1 MRRRRLLS
9 LIGLVG
15 VLATLPVGV
24 ASAQDAPGVQIREVD
39 TSAYPTVAL
48 TVAVAG
54 DTDPNAIRVLENGLD
69 TEVFN
74 VRPLLTQ
81 GDEVDMV
88 LALDTSRSVAGEPLA
103 AAVEA
108 AEAFVETL
116 PDGVPV
122 GVLTF
127 SNRVRVGVP
136 VSTDHEAA
144 LAFLGQ
150 LTKTQSGTRLY
161 DGMAGATE
169 MFTGS
174 GQHNIVLFTDGS
186 DTGSTMDLGTAV
198 SEAQA
203 ADAAVHTVGL
213 EGATTDFQALEAIST
228 QTGGTFSQAATA
240 DLPALFES
248 LAGTLTHQY
257 RVLYRSRGPAGAQ
270 VDVRVQAP
278 SGYDEQTVLFPKQP
292 FVEAGHGPFFFLAG
306 AWGLGVVLVL
316 AFLAAFLLVSLVVG
330 AGARARRD
338 RELARRMAAG
348 AIPGTPGVPSRPDG
362 GPASW
367 IPSPLAHAGQAVA
380 EAGGFR
386 TGIDRKLERAGL
398 PLSAGEVVA
407 GSLLAAFVGG
417 VIGWLISRNVVITG
431 AAAIFAGALPFFFLD
446 RAMNKRLN
454 ALHGQLPDVLS
465 ILASSLR
472 AGHSFLQALD
482 TVAKEVGDPGGPE
495 FGRVVAEIRLGRPFE
510 EAMNALAER
519 VGTEEF
525 KWAILA
531 INVQREV
538 GGNLAE
544 ILDVLSETVRE
555 REAIRRQVRV
565 LSAEGR
571 LSAKIL
577 IAMPFLI
584 ALYLTW
590 VNPDYMRLLWTTTL
604 GWIMLGIGGILMV
617 IGAIWSWRMVKIDV

>member
-1 MRRRRLLS
+1 MRLVS
-9 LIGLVG
+9 LVG
-15 VLATLPVGV
+15 LAAVLAALPAGA

-39 TSAYPTVAL
+39 SSAYPTVAL
-48 TVAVAG
+48 TVAVEG

-74 VRPLLTQ
+74 VRPLLTE
-81 GDEVDMV
+81 GDEVDIV

-103 AAVEA
+103 AAVQA
-108 AEAFVETL
+108 AETFVQTL
-116 PDGVPV
+116 PEGVPV
-122 GVLTF
+122 GVVTF
-127 SNRVRVGVP
+127 SNRVRIGVP
-136 VSTDHEAA
+136 VTTDHEAA
-144 LAFLGQ
+144 LAFIAT
-150 LTKTQSGTRLY
+150 LTKTQSGTKLY
-161 DGMAGATE
+161 DGLAGAAE

-174 GQHNIVLFTDGS
+174 GQHNVVLFTDGTDS
-186 DTGSTMDLGTAV
+186 GSSIDLATAV
-198 SEAQA
+198 SSAQA
-203 ADAAVHTVGL
+203 AQAAVHTVGL
-213 EGATTDFQALEAIST
+213 EGATTDFEALQAMSA

-240 DLPALFES
+240 DLSALFEG

-270 VDVRVQAP
+270 VNVRVQAP
-278 SGYDEQTVLFPKQP
+278 SGYDEQTVLFPKRP
-292 FVEAGHGPFFFLAG
+292 FTEAGHRPFFLLAG
-306 AWGLGVVLVL
+306 AWGLGIVLVL
-316 AFLAAFLLVSLVVG
+316 AFLAAFLLVTLVTG
-330 AGARARRD
+330 AGARIRRD
-338 RELARRMAAG
+338 RELAQRMAAG

-367 IPSPLAHAGQAVA
+367 IPSPFVHAGQAVA

-407 GSLLAAFVGG
+407 GSVLAALVGG
-417 VIGWLISRNVVITG
+417 VIGWLISRNAIIAVAV
-431 AAAIFAGALPFFFLD
+431 AIFAGTLPFFFLN
-446 RAMNKRLN
+446 RAMNRRLN

-544 ILDVLSETVRE
+544 ILDVLSDTVRE

-590 VNPDYMRLLWTTTL
+590 VNPDYMRLLWTTVL
-604 GWIMLGIGGILMV
+604 GWVMLGIGAILMV
-617 IGAIWSWRMVKIDV
+617 IGAIWSWRTVKIDV